1 MRRRGRRLPA
11 VLSGLLL
18 AVLLVLAG
26 IGIGVGAVGA
36 AVIDVGGLA
45 GTQKAAPTTGAPR
58 PAAGGRESEAPK
70 PGAPEPGAPKPEA
83 PEPGTPKPA
92 PPKPGPPKPGPPK
105 PGPPKSAPPDSAPAG
120 PASAKPAARTST
132 LGVEAVDAPGGAGAL
147 LVGVHIPGPGHTAGL
162 VHGDTLLA
170 FGGTR
175 VGSAA
180 ALASAVAEAP
190 PGTRMTLTVRHKNGT
205 RQTLAVKPG
214 IVT

>member
-1 MRRRGRRLPA
+1 MPA

-36 AVIDVGGLA
+36 TVLDVSGLA
-45 GTQKAAPTTGAPR
+45 GTGEAASPTGAPR
-58 PAAGGRESEAPK
+58 PTAGGPESEAPK
-70 PGAPEPGAPKPEA
+70 PEA
-83 PEPGTPKPA
+83 SKPA
-92 PPKPGPPKPGPPK
+92 LKSAPPKSAPPKSEAPKPGPPKPA
-105 PGPPKSAPPDSAPAG
+105 PPKSPQAG
-120 PASAKPAARTST
+120 PASAAKPARTST

-147 LVGVHIPGPGHTAGL
+147 LVGVHLPGPGHSAGL

-180 ALASAVAEAP
+180 ALASAVAAAP
-190 PGTRMTLTVRHKNGT
+190 PGTQVTLTVRHKNGA
-205 RQTLAVKPG
+205 RQTLAVRPG